1 MAFFSFSLLKDPLVY
16 FSTKIEP
23 NKKYYSKDI
32 ALSKELN
39 NKNKINSFAELSY
52 ETRLNIT
59 SLGKKLLIC
68 LPPTFGVGDA
78 IEYGI
83 AIYSLIQIKKF
94 NKIGIA
100 FTSNHYYLFKK
111 FFAFLNIYPLIISQ
125 DELSTY
131 DTVFHIT
138 LEINALK
145 YQKYQRSNIAQEIC
159 DYFKVPL
166 IDYKKEINI
175 LQKDNIKTISI
186 FPISTSFIRSLPLHI
201 IEEIIESFSN
211 EYEIKVI
218 FDNSDYSKYLL
229 ENMKKDNFTSLE
241 PKNIE
246 SLIVEVSKTN
256 FGIFID
262 SGPLHI
268 AKCFN
273 KNGIL
278 VETSVASKILL
289 SNSKNI
295 ISVRN
300 KYKSNYCNG
309 PCGLVDIFAYDVK
322 VGCYETHKINFKD
335 INSLKNLKKLQR
347 WNKKE
352 NNSHLISNP
361 VGCIKQ
367 IDVKNII
374 ELIKYKIKECQ

>member
-1 MAFFSFSLLKDPLVY
+1 MAYFSFSLLKDHFVY
-16 FSTKIEP
+16 LSTKIEP

-52 ETRLNIT
+52 ETRLTIN
-59 SLGKKLLIC
+59 SVGKKLLIC
-68 LPPTFGVGDA
+68 LPPKFGVGDA

-94 NKIGIA
+94 DKIGIA
-100 FTSNHYYLFKK
+100 FTSNHYYLFRD
-111 FFAFLNIYPLIISQ
+111 FFAFEDVYPLIISQ
-125 DELSTY
+125 DELSKY

-145 YQKYQRSNIAQEIC
+145 YQKYIRSNIAQEIC
-159 DYFKVPL
+159 NYFKVPL
-166 IDYKKEINI
+166 IDYKKEIKKVQI
-175 LQKDNIKTISI
+175 DNIKTISI
-186 FPISTSFIRSLPLHI
+186 YPISTSFIRSLPLNI
-201 IEEIIESFSN
+201 LEEIIENFCN
-211 EYEIKVI
+211 EYEIKII
-218 FDNSDYSKYLL
+218 FDNSEYSKYLL
-229 ENMKKDNFTSLE
+229 ENIKNNNFKAVE

-246 SLIVEVSKTN
+246 SLILEISKIN

-268 AKCFN
+268 AQCFN
-273 KNGIL
+273 KKGIFI
-278 VETSVASKILL
+278 ETSVSSKILL

-295 ISVRN
+295 MCVKN
-300 KYKSNYCNG
+300 KYKSDYCNG
-309 PCGLVDIFAYDVK
+309 PCGLVDMFAYDSK
-322 VGCYETHKINFKD
+322 VGCYETHKLNFKD
-335 INSLKNLKKLQR
+335 INSFKNKKNLQR

-374 ELIKYKIKECQ
+374 ELIRYKLKEY

>member
-1 MAFFSFSLLKDPLVY
+1 MAFFSFSLLMNSFQYL
-16 FSTKIEP
+16 STKIEP

-32 ALSKELN
+32 SLSKELN
-39 NKNKINSFAELSY
+39 NKNKITSFAELNFES
-52 ETRLNIT
+52 RININNV
-59 SLGKKLLIC
+59 GKKLLIC
-68 LPPTFGVGDA
+68 LPPKFGVGDA

-83 AIYSLIQIKKF
+83 AINSLIQIKKF
-94 NKIGIA
+94 NKIGVA
-100 FTSNHYYLFKK
+100 FTSNHNYLFKE
-111 FFAFLNIYPLIISQ
+111 FFSFKDIYPFIISQ

-138 LEINALK
+138 LEIHALK
-145 YQKYQRSNIAQEIC
+145 FQKYKRSNIAQEIC

-166 IDYKKEINI
+166 IDYKKEINKVK
-175 LQKDNIKTISI
+175 KDDINTIAI
-186 FPISTSFIRSLPLHI
+186 FPISTSLIRSLPLHVL
-201 IEEIIESFSN
+201 EEVIKCFSN
-211 EYEIKVI
+211 EYKIKII

-229 ENMKKDNFTSLE
+229 KNIKNNNFIAVE
-241 PKNIE
+241 PNNIE
-246 SLIVEVSKTN
+246 SLILEISKIN

-268 AKCFN
+268 AQCFD

-278 VETSVASKILL
+278 IESSVSSKILL

-295 ISVRN
+295 IPVKN

-309 PCGLVDIFAYDVK
+309 PCGLVDIFAYK
-322 VGCYETHKINFKD
+322 SKTGCYETHKLNFKD
-335 INSLKNLKKLQR
+335 ITSFKNKKNLQR

-361 VGCIKQ
+361 VGCIKK
-367 IDVKNII
+367 IDIKNII
-374 ELIKYKIKECQ
+374 ELIKYKMKERR

>member
-1 MAFFSFSLLKDPLVY
+1 MAFFSFSLLKGHFVY
-16 FSTKIEP
+16 LSTKIEP

-39 NKNKINSFAELSY
+39 NKNKINSFAKLSF
-52 ETRLNIT
+52 ETRLSIT
-59 SLGKKLLIC
+59 NVSKKLLIC
-68 LPPTFGVGDA
+68 LPPKFGVGDA

-94 NKIGIA
+94 DKIGIA
-100 FTSNHYYLFKK
+100 FVSNHYYLFKK
-111 FFAFLNIYPLIISQ
+111 FFAFVDIYPLIISQ
-125 DELSTY
+125 DELNTY

-138 LEINALK
+138 SEISALN
-145 YQKYQRSNIAQEIC
+145 YQKYKRSNIAQEIC

-166 IDYKKEINI
+166 INYKKEINKI
-175 LQKDNIKTISI
+175 HKDNVKTISI
-186 FPISTSFIRSLPLHI
+186 FPISTSIIRSLPLHI
-201 IEEIIESFSN
+201 IEEIIKSFSN
-211 EYEIKVI
+211 EYEIKII
-218 FDNSDYSKYLL
+218 FDNSEYSKYLL
-229 ENMKKDNFTSLE
+229 ENINNNNFKAVN

-246 SLIVEVSKTN
+246 ALIVEISKTN

-268 AKCFN
+268 AKCFD

-278 VETSVASKILL
+278 IESSVSSKILL

-295 ISVRN
+295 ISIKN

-309 PCGLVDIFAYDVK
+309 PCGLVDVFSYERK
-322 VGCYETHKINFKD
+322 VGCFETHKINFKD
-335 INSLKNLKKLQR
+335 IISFKNKKNLHR

-374 ELIKYKIKECQ
+374 ELIRYKIKEC

>member
-1 MAFFSFSLLKDPLVY
+1 MAFFSFSLIKDSFVY
-16 FSTKIEP
+16 LSKNIEP

-39 NKNKINSFAELSY
+39 NKNKINSFAELNH
-52 ETRLNIT
+52 ETRINIT
-59 SLGKKLLIC
+59 TVGKKLLIC
-68 LPPTFGVGDA
+68 LPPKFGLGDA

-83 AIYSLIQIKKF
+83 AIYSLIKIKKF
-94 NKIGIA
+94 DKIGIA
-100 FTSNHYYLFKK
+100 FTNNHYYLFKE
-111 FFAFLNIYPLIISQ
+111 FFAFVDIYPLIISQ
-125 DELSTY
+125 DELNVF

-145 YQKYQRSNIAQEIC
+145 YQKYKRSNIAQEIC

-166 IDYKKEINI
+166 IIYNKEINRV
-175 LQKDNIKTISI
+175 KKNKIKTISI
-186 FPISTSFIRSLPLHI
+186 FPISTSFIRSLPLNI
-201 IEEIIESFSN
+201 IEEVIETFN
-211 EYEIKVI
+211 KEYEIKII
-218 FDNSDYSKYLL
+218 FDDSEYSKYLL
-229 ENMKKDNFTSLE
+229 ENIKHNNFKAVE

-246 SLIVEVSKTN
+246 SLIVEISKTN
-256 FGIFID
+256 FGIFMD

-268 AKCFN
+268 AKCFD
-273 KNGIL
+273 KKGIL
-278 VETSVASKILL
+278 VETSVSSKILL

-295 ISVRN
+295 MSVKN

-309 PCGLVDIFAYDVK
+309 PCGLVDIFAYESAI
-322 VGCYETHKINFKD
+322 GCYQTHKLNFKD
-335 INSLKNLKKLQR
+335 IISFKNKKNLQR

-352 NNSHLISNP
+352 INPHFISNP

-374 ELIKYKIKECQ
+374 ELIRYKIKETQ

>member
-1 MAFFSFSLLKDPLVY
+1 MAFFSFSLLNDPFVY
-16 FSTKIEP
+16 LSTRIEP

-39 NKNKINSFAELSY
+39 NKNKITSFAELNY
-52 ETRLNIT
+52 ESRVNIT
-59 SLGKKLLIC
+59 NIGKKLLIC
-68 LPPTFGVGDA
+68 LPPKFGVGDA

-83 AIYSLIQIKKF
+83 AINSLIQIKKF

-100 FTSNHYYLFKK
+100 FTSNHNYLFRE
-111 FFAFLNIYPLIISQ
+111 FFAFRNIYPLIISQ
-125 DELSTY
+125 DELNTY
-131 DTVFHIT
+131 DTLFHIT

-145 YQKYQRSNIAQEIC
+145 YQKYKRSNIAQEIC

-166 IDYKKEINI
+166 VDYKKKINKV
-175 LQKDNIKTISI
+175 QKDDINTISI
-186 FPISTSFIRSLPLHI
+186 FPTSASMIRSLPLHI
-201 IEEIIESFSN
+201 VEEIVKCFSN
-211 EYEIKVI
+211 KYRIKIVI
-218 FDNSDYSKYLL
+218 DNSDYSKYLL
-229 ENMKKDNFTSLE
+229 ENIKNNYFISVK
-241 PKNIE
+241 PKNVE
-246 SLIVEVSKTN
+246 SLILEISKTN
-256 FGIFID
+256 YGIFID

-278 VETSVASKILL
+278 VETSVSSKTLL

-295 ISVRN
+295 MAVKN

-309 PCGLVDIFAYDVK
+309 PCGLVDIFAHDSK
-322 VGCYETHKINFKD
+322 IGCYETHKLNFRD
-335 INSLKNLKKLQR
+335 ITSFKNKKNLQR

-367 IDVKNII
+367 IDIENII
-374 ELIKYKIKECQ
+374 ELINYKIKGS

>member
-1 MAFFSFSLLKDPLVY
+1 MAFFSFSLLKDFFVY
-16 FSTKIEP
+16 SSTKIEP

-39 NKNKINSFAELSY
+39 NKNKINSFAELNY
-52 ETRLNIT
+52 ENRLHINSI
-59 SLGKKLLIC
+59 GKKILIC
-68 LPPTFGVGDA
+68 LPPKFGVGDA

-94 NKIGIA
+94 DKIGIA
-100 FTSNHYYLFKK
+100 FTSNHYYIFKK
-111 FFAFLNIYPLIISQ
+111 FFAFLDIYPLIISQ
-125 DELSTY
+125 DELSFY

-145 YQKYQRSNIAQEIC
+145 YQKYNRSNIAQEIC

-166 IDYKKEINI
+166 IDFQKKTNI
-175 LQKDNIKTISI
+175 VKKNNIKSISI
-186 FPISTSFIRSLPLHI
+186 FPISTSFIRCLPIHT
-201 IEEIIESFSN
+201 IEEIIKNFSN
-211 EYEIKVI
+211 KYEIKIIIDDSV
-218 FDNSDYSKYLL
+218 YSKYLL
-229 ENMKKDNFTSLE
+229 QNIKKNNFISVE

-246 SLIVEVSKTN
+246 SLILEISKTN

-273 KNGIL
+273 KYGVL
-278 VETSVASKILL
+278 VETSVSSKILL

-295 ISVRN
+295 MPIKN

-309 PCGLVDIFAYDVK
+309 PCGLVDIFAYKSK
-322 VGCYETHKINFKD
+322 VGCYETHKINFED
-335 INSLKNLKKLQR
+335 IISFKNKKNLQR

-367 IDVKNII
+367 IEVKNII
-374 ELIKYKIKECQ
+374 ELIRFKIKEIS

>member
-1 MAFFSFSLLKDPLVY
+1 MAFFSFSLIKDSFIYL
-16 FSTKIEP
+16 STNIEP

-39 NKNKINSFAELSY
+39 NKNKINCFAELNY
-52 ETRLNIT
+52 ESRININ
-59 SLGKKLLIC
+59 SVGKKLLIC
-68 LPPTFGVGDA
+68 LPPKFGVGDA

-83 AIYSLIQIKKF
+83 AINSLIQIKKF

-100 FTSNHYYLFKK
+100 FTGNHHYLFEK
-111 FFAFLNIYPLIISQ
+111 FFSFVNIHPIIISQ
-125 DELSTY
+125 EEISSY
-131 DTVFHIT
+131 DTIFHIT
-138 LEINALK
+138 LEVKALK
-145 YQKYQRSNIAQEIC
+145 YQKYKRSNIAEEIC
-159 DYFKVPL
+159 KYFNVPL
-166 IDYKKEINI
+166 IEYKKEITKVN
-175 LQKDNIKTISI
+175 KDDIKTISI
-186 FPISTSFIRSLPLHI
+186 FPISTSNIRSLPINIL
-201 IEEIIESFSN
+201 EEIIKNFIS
-211 EYEIKVI
+211 EYKIKII
-218 FDNSDYSKYLL
+218 FDNSDYSKFLL
-229 ENMKKDNFTSLE
+229 ENIKIKNFISVE
-241 PKNIE
+241 PSNIE
-246 SLIVEVSKTN
+246 SLILEISKIN

-278 VETSVASKILL
+278 VETSVSSKILL

-295 ISVRN
+295 MTVKN

-309 PCGLVDIFAYDVK
+309 PCGLVDIFAYESAI
-322 VGCYETHKINFKD
+322 GCYQTHKLNFKD
-335 INSLKNLKKLQR
+335 IISFKNKKNLQR

-367 IDVKNII
+367 IDVRNII
-374 ELIKYKIKECQ
+374 ELVKYKIKES

>member
-1 MAFFSFSLLKDPLVY
+1 MAFFSFLLLMDSFQHL
-16 FSTKIEP
+16 STKIEP

-32 ALSKELN
+32 ALKKELN
-39 NKNKINSFAELSY
+39 NKNKKIVFAKLNY
-52 ETRLNIT
+52 ENRINIT
-59 SLGKKLLIC
+59 NIGKKLLIC
-68 LPPTFGVGDA
+68 LPPKFGVGDA
-78 IEYGI
+78 VEYGR
-83 AIYSLIQIKKF
+83 AINSLIQIKKF

-100 FTSNHYYLFKK
+100 FTSDHSYLFKE
-111 FFAFLNIYPLIISQ
+111 FFAFKNIYPLIISE

-159 DYFKVPL
+159 NYFNTPL
-166 IDYKKEINI
+166 IDFKKEIKV
-175 LQKDNIKTISI
+175 QKNDVNTISI
-186 FPISTSFIRSLPLHI
+186 FPISTSLIRSLPLHI
-201 IEEIIESFSN
+201 LEEIIKYFSSK
-211 EYEIKVI
+211 YRIEII
-218 FDNSDYSKYLL
+218 FDNSDYSRYIL
-229 ENMKKDNFTSLE
+229 
-241 PKNIE
+241 KNIKNNNFIAVIPNNKKN
-246 SLIVEVSKTN
+246 LILEISKVN

-268 AKCFN
+268 AQCFN
-273 KNGIL
+273 TKGIFI
-278 VETSVASKILL
+278 ETSVTSKTLL

-295 ISVRN
+295 ISIKN
-300 KYKSNYCNG
+300 KYKSNYCYG
-309 PCGLVDIFAYDVK
+309 PCGLVDIFAYEGK
-322 VGCYETHKINFKD
+322 AGCYETHKLNFKD
-335 INSLKNLKKLQR
+335 IISFKNKKKLQR

-374 ELIKYKIKECQ
+374 ELIKYKIKET

>member
-1 MAFFSFSLLKDPLVY
+1 MAYFSFSLLKDHFVY
-16 FSTKIEP
+16 LSTKIEP

-52 ETRLNIT
+52 ETRLTIN
-59 SLGKKLLIC
+59 SVGKKLLIC
-68 LPPTFGVGDA
+68 LPPKFGVGDA

-94 NKIGIA
+94 DKIGIA
-100 FTSNHYYLFKK
+100 FTSNHYYLFRD
-111 FFAFLNIYPLIISQ
+111 FFAFEDVYPLIISQ
-125 DELSTY
+125 DELSKY

-145 YQKYQRSNIAQEIC
+145 YQKYKRSNIAQEIC
-159 DYFKVPL
+159 NYFKVPL
-166 IDYKKEINI
+166 IDYKKEIKKVQI
-175 LQKDNIKTISI
+175 DNIKTISI
-186 FPISTSFIRSLPLHI
+186 YPISTSFIRSLPLNI
-201 IEEIIESFSN
+201 LEEIIENFCN
-211 EYEIKVI
+211 EYEIKII
-218 FDNSDYSKYLL
+218 FDNSEYSKYLL
-229 ENMKKDNFTSLE
+229 ENIKNNNFKAVE

-246 SLIVEVSKTN
+246 SLIVEISKIN

-268 AKCFN
+268 AQCFN
-273 KNGIL
+273 KKGIFI
-278 VETSVASKILL
+278 ETSVSSKILL

-295 ISVRN
+295 MCVKN
-300 KYKSNYCNG
+300 KYKSDYCNG
-309 PCGLVDIFAYDVK
+309 PCGLVDMFAYDSK
-322 VGCYETHKINFKD
+322 VGCYETHKLNFKD
-335 INSLKNLKKLQR
+335 INSFKNKKNLQR

-374 ELIKYKIKECQ
+374 ELIRYKLKEY

>member
-1 MAFFSFSLLKDPLVY
+1 MAFFSFSLLDSFLY
-16 FSTKIEP
+16 LSIKIEP

-39 NKNKINSFAELSY
+39 NKNKITSFAKINY
-52 ETRLNIT
+52 ETRVNIT
-59 SLGKKLLIC
+59 NVGKKLLIC
-68 LPPTFGVGDA
+68 LPPKFGVGDA
-78 IEYGI
+78 IEYGM
-83 AIYSLIQIKKF
+83 AINSLVQVKKF

-100 FTSNHYYLFKK
+100 FTSNHNYLFKD
-111 FFAFLNIYPLIISQ
+111 FFSFKHTYPLIISE
-125 DELSTY
+125 DELRKY

-145 YQKYQRSNIAQEIC
+145 YQKYNRSNIAQEIC
-159 DYFKVPL
+159 SYFNVPL
-166 IDYKKEINI
+166 INFKKEINKVRN
-175 LQKDNIKTISI
+175 KDIKTISI
-186 FPISTSFIRSLPLHI
+186 FPISTSLIRSLPLHI
-201 IEEIIESFSN
+201 LEEIIKNFSN
-211 EYEIKVI
+211 EYVIKII
-218 FDNSDYSKYLL
+218 FDNSDYSKYLS
-229 ENMKKDNFTSLE
+229 ESIKNDNFIAVE
-241 PKNIE
+241 PNSIE
-246 SLIVEVSKTN
+246 SLILEISKTN

-278 VETSVASKILL
+278 IETSVSSKILL

-295 ISVRN
+295 MSVNN

-309 PCGLVDIFAYDVK
+309 PCGLVDIFAYDSK
-322 VGCYETHKINFKD
+322 IGCYETHKLNFID
-335 INSLKNLKKLQR
+335 ISSFKNQKNLQR

-352 NNSHLISNP
+352 SNSHLILNP

-374 ELIKYKIKECQ
+374 ELIRYKLKEN